1 MYPATAIDDFEK
13 YWHRR
18 KPGTSTALHYSS
30 DVRIFFV
37 WAKDR
42 SPDAI
47 TAHDVDRF
55 IEWQQGLGRAAA
67 TITRRLIAVRMFYDY
82 LAYATDRAVTSPV
95 IPRRH
100 YLDRGRHLPRD
111 VTEDVIQQLFT
122 AIGDHPRDRCL
133 FTLMLH
139 AGLRVGELVSLQLG
153 DPQVSTGGAARLRLI
168 GKGRSERLVYLSA
181 TAAQSL
187 GLYLAARPAH
197 PSERMFLNQRGQ
209 PLTIAGVQW
218 RLAHYCH
225 QAGIWLTCHQLRH
238 TFASRLVAAEVPVT
252 SVQKL
257 LGHRSIRTTQLY
269 VRIADTQV
277 ERDYHAGMQKVERAP
292 STGEVRR

>member
-1 MYPATAIDDFEK
+1 MYPADSIAEFEK
-13 YWHRR
+13 YWRRR

-30 DVRIFFV
+30 DVRLFFT

-47 TAHDVDRF
+47 TPHDVDRF
-55 IEWQQGLGRAAA
+55 VAWQQSLGRAAT

-82 LAYATDRAVTSPV
+82 LAYATDREVPSPV
-95 IPRRH
+95 VPRRH

-111 VTEDVIQQLFT
+111 VTDQVIQQLFA
-122 AIGDHPRDRCL
+122 AIGNHSRDRCL

-139 AGLRVGELVSLQLG
+139 AGLRVGELVTLQMG
-153 DPQVSTGGAARLRLI
+153 DVQVSTGGAARVRLL
-168 GKGRSERLVYLSA
+168 GKGRNERLVYLSA

-187 GLYLAARPAH
+187 AAYLATRPAH
-197 PSERMFLNQRGQ
+197 PSERIFLNQHGQ
-209 PLTIAGVQW
+209 PMTIAGVQW
-218 RLAHYCH
+218 RLAGYCRH
-225 QAGIWLTCHQLRH
+225 AGIWLTCHQLRH
-238 TFASRLVAAEVPVT
+238 TFASRLVAADVPVT

-277 ERDYHAGMQKVERAP
+277 ERDYHAGMERLAHAP
-292 STGEVRR
+292 ANREVRG